1 MEEIIKNVKTSIMF
15 NETEHLITE
24 MIENIG
30 IIRRNR
36 EANSSAVKYQKRIIE
51 NEIQEQR
58 TKNNNHL
65 DKLQENLM
73 KKLTEAETHVTEE
86 TGELLVSL
94 DEKQKELIEYQTNI
108 VNIKKYSSDLQTC
121 LAVKQ
126 IEKDVETQEKRMQA
140 IINSD
145 RLNQTKL
152 SYKIDSCL
160 MNITFKRLAK

>member
-1 MEEIIKNVKTSIMF
+1 VKNHSDCKNVTIIEEIIKNVKTSSMI
-15 NETEHLITE
+15 NETEHLIKE

-51 NEIQEQR
+51 NEKQELR
-58 TKNNNHL
+58 TKINNHL

-108 VNIKKYSSDLQTC
+108 VNIKKYASDLQTC

-126 IEKDVETQEKRMQA
+126 IEKDVEIETKDKHQGDVHHRMFF
-140 IINSD
+140 
-145 RLNQTKL
+145 
-152 SYKIDSCL
+152 
-160 MNITFKRLAK
+160 TFRW